1 MTSGEY
7 NEHAPSHPTVDDLPD
22 DIRDLLESYSG
33 VKTEDVIGHI
43 VNVVCFMSSRV
54 FFFLCLVFLPT
65 LRVLYRARR
74 EGSCGLGDRMSD
86 SRRLRV
92 CVKE

>member
-54 FFFLCLVFLPT
+54 FFSCVSCFSRLFVYCTGREEKAVVVWVTECQT
-65 LRVLYRARR
+65 L
-74 EGSCGLGDRMSD
+74 D
-86 SRRLRV
+86 V
-92 CVKE
+92 CVCA